1 MILYPFITSD
11 ELFSIFNDD
20 LFNKKELLPIL
31 KELIGEKEVKPFEC
45 VGTRKEALVA
55 LYLAYKKNPERPIL
69 LKYFE
74 KEILP
79 KHKDWE
85 KMSLE
90 VMDYWNKKNFIPAY
104 FKD

>member
-1 MILYPFITSD
+1 
-11 ELFSIFNDD
+11 
-20 LFNKKELLPIL
+20 LPIL

-55 LYLAYKKNPERPIL
+55 LYLAYKKSPERPVL

-79 KHKDWE
+79 KHKV
-85 KMSLE
+85 SLE
-90 VMDYWNKKNFIPAY
+90 AMDYWNKKNFIPDY